1 MLGWELP
8 PHHTGGMGIVC
19 YQMCKQLARTGAQIE
34 FVLPY
39 TADFS
44 HIDFMAINPALP
56 DDVEEVIGNRAGSTY
71 DSQHF
76 EYVLS
81 DGSTRGA
88 AMNEHQA
95 ATVAT
100 RLSAKLSILGFTW
113 PIKSLLSAKQPK
125 TQLFE
130 NTV

>member
-1 MLGWELP
+1 
-8 PHHTGGMGIVC
+8 
-19 YQMCKQLARTGAQIE
+19 MCKQLARTGAQIE

-44 HIDFMAINPALP
+44 HIDFMTINPALP
-56 DDVEEVIGNRAGSTY
+56 DDVEEVIGSRAGSTY
-71 DSQHF
+71 DSQYF

-95 ATVAT
+95 NYMKYVSRLVGLGDYDAIHAHDWLTFRAALAAKQATGLPLFVQFVRPWNMT
-100 RLSAKLSILGFTW
+100 T
-113 PIKSLLSAKQPK
+113 LLS
-125 TQLFE
+125 
-130 NTV
+130 